1 MSHESAQKPSH
12 AVPGPDA
19 LIELAKQ
26 VLSIEMEGIA
36 AVRDRLDD
44 HAPSAP
50 LLQALHMLAA
60 CTGRVVVTGIGK
72 SGLVGR
78 KLAATLSSTGTP
90 AFFLHPVEGAHGDL
104 GSLRDTDVI
113 LAISNSG
120 ETAELNAVLPAM
132 KSLGAGIIA
141 LTGGSE
147 STLARLA
154 DVTLN
159 TGVPREACPHGL
171 APTASTTAVL
181 ALGDALAVCLME
193 LKSFTEKD
201 FLRFHPGGSL
211 GQRLRLNV
219 SEVMRTEGLP
229 LLPENS
235 TQAEALHHLDRGKM
249 GAVLLLDPERK
260 VQGILTDGDVRR
272 AVCSGRLN
280 PESPV
285 ADIMTRSPRCGSRR
299 DTVAVLLDLM
309 ERKAITVLPIV
320 DEEQRLLGMVHMHD
334 LLGQGNVAFSHI

>member
-1 MSHESAQKPSH
+1 MSCETSQHSRALST
-12 AVPGPDA
+12 PDA
-19 LIELAKQ
+19 LIDLAQQ

-36 AVRDRLDD
+36 SVRARLAH
-44 HAPSAP
+44 HAPDAP
-50 LLQALHMLAA
+50 LLRALHMLAA

-78 KLAATLSSTGTP
+78 KLAATFSSTGTP

-104 GSLRDTDVI
+104 GSLRDTDVV

-120 ETAELNAVLPAM
+120 ETAELNAILPAM

-141 LTGGSE
+141 LTGRLE

-154 DVTLN
+154 DVTLDS
-159 TGVPREACPHGL
+159 GVPREACPHGL

-201 FLRFHPGGSL
+201 FLRYHPGGSL

-229 LLPENS
+229 LLPESS
-235 TQAEALHHLDRGKM
+235 TQAEALRHLDQGKM
-249 GAVLLLDPERK
+249 GAVLLLDPDDRIS
-260 VQGILTDGDVRR
+260 GILTDGDVRR
-272 AVCSGRLN
+272 AVCNERLN
-280 PESPV
+280 PQGPV
-285 ADIMTRSPRCGSRR
+285 SDIMTRSPRCGSRQ

-309 ERKAITVLPIV
+309 ESRAITVLPIV
-320 DEEQRLLGMVHMHD
+320 DDDRRLLGMVHMHD
-334 LLGQGNVAFSHI
+334 LLGQGSVAFSRS

>member
-1 MSHESAQKPSH
+1 MCCETSQHSRALST
-12 AVPGPDA
+12 PDA
-19 LIELAKQ
+19 LIDLAQQ

-36 AVRDRLDD
+36 SVRARLAH
-44 HAPSAP
+44 HAPDAP
-50 LLQALHMLAA
+50 LLRALHMLAA

-78 KLAATLSSTGTP
+78 KLAATFSSTGTP

-104 GSLRDTDVI
+104 GSLRDTDVV

-120 ETAELNAVLPAM
+120 ETAELNAILPAM

-141 LTGGSE
+141 LTGRLE

-154 DVTLN
+154 DVTLDS
-159 TGVPREACPHGL
+159 GVPREACPHGL

-201 FLRFHPGGSL
+201 FLRYHPGGSL

-229 LLPENS
+229 LLPESS
-235 TQAEALHHLDRGKM
+235 TQAEALRHLDQGKM
-249 GAVLLLDPERK
+249 GAVLLLDPDDRIS
-260 VQGILTDGDVRR
+260 GILTDGDVRR
-272 AVCSGRLN
+272 AVCNERLN
-280 PESPV
+280 PQGPV
-285 ADIMTRSPRCGSRR
+285 SDIMTRSPRCGSRQ

-309 ERKAITVLPIV
+309 ESRAITVLPIV
-320 DEEQRLLGMVHMHD
+320 DDDRRLLGMVHMHD
-334 LLGQGNVAFSHI
+334 LLGQGSVAFSRS

>member
-1 MSHESAQKPSH
+1 MSCEYTRIPFPAGS
-12 AVPGPDA
+12 GPET
-19 LIELAKQ
+19 LIERAKQ

-36 AVRDRLDD
+36 SVRDRLDD
-44 HAPSAP
+44 RSPDAP
-50 LLQALHMLAA
+50 LLRALHMLAT

-78 KLAATLSSTGTP
+78 KLAATFSSTGTP

-104 GSLRDTDVI
+104 GSLRDSDVI

-132 KSLGAGIIA
+132 KALGAGIIA
-141 LTGGSE
+141 LTGGVD
-147 STLARLA
+147 STLAHLA

-159 TGVPREACPHGL
+159 SGVPREACLHNL

-201 FLRFHPGGSL
+201 FLRYHPGGSL

-229 LLPENS
+229 ILPENS
-235 TQAEALHHLDRGKM
+235 TQAEALQHLDRGKM
-249 GAVLLLDPERK
+249 GALLLLDPEKR
-260 VQGILTDGDVRR
+260 VCGILTDGDVRR
-272 AVCSGRLN
+272 AVCSGQLS
-280 PESPV
+280 PEGPV
-285 ADIMTRSPRCGSRR
+285 ADIMTRSPRCGNRH

-309 ERKAITVLPIV
+309 ESKAITVLPIV
-320 DEEQRLLGMVHMHD
+320 DENRHLLGMVHMHD
-334 LLGQGNVAFSHI
+334 LLGQGHVTFSHG